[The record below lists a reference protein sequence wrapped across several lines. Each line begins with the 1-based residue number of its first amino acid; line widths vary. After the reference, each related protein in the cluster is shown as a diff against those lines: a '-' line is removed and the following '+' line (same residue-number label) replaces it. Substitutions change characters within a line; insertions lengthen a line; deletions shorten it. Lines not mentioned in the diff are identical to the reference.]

1 MSLTTVLDAAVSG
14 LRVARKGLEVTAD
27 NVANV
32 ETEGYARRR
41 VVQSHVVLE
50 GEGRGARVEAVR
62 RSVDLFVRRELR
74 GARALLEGD
83 RALADLVERAQRAG
97 FGTLDGGG
105 LEELLVALGEKL
117 QTLASAPSRPVA
129 RTALLGAL
137 EDVTVAFNRA
147 ARDLQALRAEADR
160 RIGMEVE
167 RINTLLR
174 ELHQVETEVARLGPT
189 PALLDQRGRLLDEL
203 ASRLPISTVEHENG
217 SISVYVRGGPAL
229 LEYGARVLVY
239 RPATLVRAD
248 TAFGAIEVYDADDVD
263 PDTGQPKPAATG
275 EVLVGAGP
283 DPDPTVEGGR
293 LGGLLAA
300 RDRELV
306 RLAEQLDELAEALRF
321 AVNAAHNA
329 SVAVPPPIRL
339 AGTRTDAATAWNGA
353 TRSGIAHVA
362 VVDRASG
369 AVVRTVAVDVSA
381 DFATMRGALA
391 SGLAGLAAVDVD
403 AEGRLALTAATGYGL
418 AVAEGDAALVETDAA
433 GRTRTFG
440 FAHFLGLN
448 DLLVAEQGALD
459 LAVRDEIAAD
469 PARLATA
476 RLDVDPAG
484 PTATMPGIGDG
495 RGAAALARALDRAVP
510 VAARGGQPAREVSV
524 GGYLRDL
531 IAVEADRLAR
541 LRDGIAGREAV
552 VRDLETRRSAAEGV
566 DLDEELSRLLVYQ
579 RAYSA
584 SARIVA
590 VTREL
595 FEELLATVR

>member
-50 GEGRGARVEAVR
+50 GEGRGARVEEVR

-74 GARALLEGD
+74 EARATLEAD
-83 RALADLVERAQRAG
+83 RTLADLVERAQRAG

-105 LEELLVALGEKL
+105 LEEMLVALGEKL
-117 QTLASAPSRPVA
+117 QTLASAPSRQVA

-147 ARDLQALRAEADR
+147 ARDIQALRAEADR
-160 RIGMEVE
+160 RIGVEVE

-174 ELHQVETEVARLGPT
+174 ELQQVETEVARLGPT
-189 PALLDQRGRLLDEL
+189 PALLDQRGRLLDQL
-203 ASRLPISTVEHENG
+203 AARLPVSTVEHENG
-217 SISVYVRGGPAL
+217 AISVYVRGGPAL
-229 LEYGARVLVY
+229 LEYGERVLVY
-239 RPATLVRAD
+239 RPATLVQAD
-248 TAFGAIEVYDADDVD
+248 TAFGAIEVYDADDID
-263 PDTGQPKPAATG
+263 PDTGRPRPGATG
-275 EVLVGAGP
+275 EVLVGAGTA
-283 DPDPTVEGGR
+283 PDPTLEGGI
-293 LGGLLAA
+293 LGGLLRA

-306 RLAEQLDELAEALRF
+306 RLAEQVDELAEALRF

-339 AGTRTDAATAWNGA
+339 DGTRTDAATAWNAA
-353 TRSGIAHVA
+353 TRSGTAHVA

-369 AVVRTVAVDVSA
+369 TVVRTVAVDVSA
-381 DFATMRGALA
+381 DFATMRAALA
-391 SGLAGLAAVDVD
+391 GGLAGLATVNVD
-403 AEGRLALTAATGYGL
+403 AEGRVSLSAATGYGL
-418 AVAEGDAALVETDAA
+418 AVAEGDAVLVETDAA
-433 GRTRTFG
+433 SRTRTFG

-448 DLLVAEQGALD
+448 DLLVAEQGAAD
-459 LAVRDEIAAD
+459 LAVREEIAAD

-524 GGYLRDL
+524 TGYLRDV

-541 LRDGIAGREAV
+541 LRDGIEGREAV
-552 VRDLETRRSAAEGV
+552 VRDLESRRSAVEGV